1 MISPPKKHLIRGLQT
16 SKSKETVTFHPE
28 KRTAR
33 LSGLVYCTGIQ
44 GMQPACAFVVDYSAA
59 TLWFYISQKHMGM
72 CTCANQQ
79 EIAVPNTPLR
89 WTGCADFSR
98 YSVFQG
104 EEESIW
110 TFCCISWK
118 WSSKQA
124 THTRNRQTHAFSS
137 QAKTSPSS
145 H

>member
-1 MISPPKKHLIRGLQT
+1 MSFPSERKEGVSEMISPASPQKHLIGDLQT
-16 SKSKETVTFHPE
+16 SKSKETVKFQPE

-89 WTGCADFSR
+89 
-98 YSVFQG
+98 
-104 EEESIW
+104 
-110 TFCCISWK
+110 
-118 WSSKQA
+118 
-124 THTRNRQTHAFSS
+124 
-137 QAKTSPSS
+137 
-145 H
+145 

>member
-1 MISPPKKHLIRGLQT
+1 MTKKDQLTPFSTFTCPFHLRGKRGFQRLYPPPPLPKHLIRDLQT
-16 SKSKETVTFHPE
+16 SKSKETVKFQPE

-79 EIAVPNTPLR
+79 EIAVPDTPLR
-89 WTGCADFSR
+89 
-98 YSVFQG
+98 
-104 EEESIW
+104 
-110 TFCCISWK
+110 
-118 WSSKQA
+118 
-124 THTRNRQTHAFSS
+124 
-137 QAKTSPSS
+137 
-145 H
+145 